1 MNIKKPLF
9 LIVALGFGLFLTA
22 GVSAADQAAKP
33 SDATKVSEG
42 DQTEAKPAV
51 PPAASPEKAKT
62 FAKAVAVEPIFEFEP
77 VLDGETVTHT
87 FVIKNTGNAEL
98 KILKVRTG

>member
-1 MNIKKPLF
+1 M
-9 LIVALGFGLFLTA
+9 IVGISVGLFMTHSDGL
-22 GVSAADQAAKP
+22 ADQAAKP
-33 SDATKVSEG
+33 SDTTKLSQGE
-42 DQTEAKPAV
+42 QTEV
-51 PPAASPEKAKT
+51 KA
-62 FAKAVAVEPIFEFEP
+62 FAKAEAVNPIFEFKP